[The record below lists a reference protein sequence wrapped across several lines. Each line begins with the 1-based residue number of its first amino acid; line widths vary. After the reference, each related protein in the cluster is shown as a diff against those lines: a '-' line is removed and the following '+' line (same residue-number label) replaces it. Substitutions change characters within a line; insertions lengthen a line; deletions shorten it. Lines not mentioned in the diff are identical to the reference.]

1 MFSYF
6 RASLAA
12 ESSRSAVLE
21 REKLAA
27 VSQLETEVKGLQRLL
42 KSVTFDLEEAQSR
55 LAEYQEADGSLE
67 RSAHTISSLHQELRA
82 SKEKE
87 AELEKAL
94 RELTQSQSDMG
105 QRQGRTHMQHQATLA
120 SLQEALEL
128 ERATKDEMV
137 ARLSEVQGQ
146 LEESEEA
153 RGADAAERR
162 RLRQRL
168 EECEREL
175 ERGRRAEEAR
185 GEKEAELG
193 RMQALLQSLEV
204 DNREQVVLIAST

>member
-1 MFSYF
+1 M
-6 RASLAA
+6 
-12 ESSRSAVLE
+12 
-21 REKLAA
+21 
-27 VSQLETEVKGLQRLL
+27 
-42 KSVTFDLEEAQSR
+42 
-55 LAEYQEADGSLE
+55 
-67 RSAHTISSLHQELRA
+67 
-82 SKEKE
+82 
-87 AELEKAL
+87 
-94 RELTQSQSDMG
+94 
-105 QRQGRTHMQHQATLA
+105 
-120 SLQEALEL
+120 

-137 ARLSEVQGQ
+137 AWLSEVQGQ

-193 RMQALLQSLEV
+193 RV
-204 DNREQVVLIAST
+204 